1 MFTNPILQEIGNKY
15 GKSAAQVVLRWLA
28 QRNIISLAKSV
39 KKERMAENINIFDF
53 ELSDEDMRMIN
64 KMDKKETS
72 FFYHDDPASVEM
84 IAGLH

>member
-1 MFTNPILQEIGNKY
+1 
-15 GKSAAQVVLRWLA
+15 
-28 QRNIISLAKSV
+28 
-39 KKERMAENINIFDF
+39 MAENINIFDF